1 MCCFCIDLRTGGI
14 IIGGLWIFF
23 GIINLLSG
31 YYQSF
36 VGSIMVITLASL
48 WIYGVFK
55 KQPMLMIPFIIVDG
69 LLRILYIIVTFYEL
83 FGKRS
88 QSDFIYYIIVDVIC
102 AILVVYM
109 FVVLFSLYRKIVDE
123 NNSAQNQQIAY
134 EAPTTQMQKAIS
146 EV

>member
-1 MCCFCIDLRTGGI
+1 
-14 IIGGLWIFF
+14 
-23 GIINLLSG
+23 
-31 YYQSF
+31 
-36 VGSIMVITLASL
+36 
-48 WIYGVFK
+48 
-55 KQPMLMIPFIIVDG
+55 MIPFIIVDG